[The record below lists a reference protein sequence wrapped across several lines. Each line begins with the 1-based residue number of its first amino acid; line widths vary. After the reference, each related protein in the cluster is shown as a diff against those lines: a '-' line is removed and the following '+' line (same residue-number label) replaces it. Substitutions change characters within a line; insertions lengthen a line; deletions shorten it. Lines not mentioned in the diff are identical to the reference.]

1 MNIRYLFILAA
12 SLAFA
17 GNTFAGDGEALAQKA
32 NCTTCHA
39 TDKKKVGPSF
49 KDISAKYKDD
59 KGAQAALEK
68 KVRSG
73 GAGAWGKMPMPAT
86 ANTVSDG
93 DIKSIVQWVL
103 SLK

>member
-1 MNIRYLFILAA
+1 MGIRYLVILAA
-12 SLAFA
+12 SMVFA
-17 GNTFAGDGEALAQKA
+17 GNALAENGEILAKNN
-32 NCTTCHA
+32 NCLTCHSI
-39 TDKKKVGPSF
+39 DKKTLGPSL
-49 KDISAKYKDD
+49 KDIAAKYKDN

-86 ANTVSDG
+86 AMSVSDG

>member
-1 MNIRYLFILAA
+1 MSIRYLVMLAA
-12 SLAFA
+12 GLVFA
-17 GNTFAGDGEALAQKA
+17 DNALAENGEVLAKNN
-32 NCTTCHA
+32 NCLTCHA
-39 TDKKKVGPSF
+39 VDKKVLGPSF
-49 KDISAKYKDD
+49 KEVAAKYKDD

-86 ANTVSDG
+86 AMSVSDG
-93 DIKSIVQWVL
+93 DIKGIVQWVL